1 MLHPWFSVEDFHFQS
16 KLVFIKIKEKV
27 QKQSPGR
34 VLQKKDVLK
43 NVTKFTGK
51 PLCLSIFVSK
61 VASLRPEL
69 NCSPE
74 AYLELRQTFVKYDN
88 TSGTFDVDY
97 KIWRLKPY

>member
-1 MLHPWFSVEDFHFQS
+1 MSSVGIIKALKDLSFYFLCIKNLCIQKHF
-16 KLVFIKIKEKV
+16 
-27 QKQSPGR
+27 PGG
-34 VLQKKDVLK
+34 VLKTGVLK

-97 KIWRLKPY
+97 KI